1 MRRILITPR
10 IEDIAKRYAKKI
22 EAADTFKT
30 GESPRERLLVLSERL
45 KKPST
50 SVRILKS
57 KARKGHPAE
66 FEHHKGNAFTE
77 LSDYVK
83 AIYDHYDG
91 LNALLPSEYDNGI
104 GQFVDGILTGYKIN
118 DISVKLRKKRC
129 MPFFEL
135 IVDAMRYDKVQKD
148 IMPKYIREVGIKTCV
163 YCNAQFATTASL
175 QDIKYAKKGKYTV
188 KTIKVACYELD
199 HNQPKSKYP
208 YLCTN
213 FYNLQ
218 PSCGSCNRR
227 KNDGDLDFSL
237 YYEIVDTRNKPVHF
251 VMNPADV
258 IRFRTTNN
266 GKGIKPYLCNEGTDI
281 PPVVSDKTT
290 MAGKLNDMFGIQ
302 GVYEEHEDIV
312 EEILWKHKIYSKGF
326 MTAMENQIK
335 TLGIAG
341 FDMKRFVLGGYYD
354 KEEDFLKRPLSIMKN
369 DLWEQLNKTVA
380 KGE

>member
-10 IEDIAKRYAKKI
+10 IEDIAKRYAKKM

-30 GESPRERLLVLSERL
+30 GESPKERLLVLSERL

-57 KARKGHPAE
+57 KARKGNPAV
-66 FEHHKGNAFTE
+66 FEHYKGNAFTE
-77 LSDYVK
+77 LSDYIK

-237 YYEIVDTRNKPVHF
+237 YYEIGDTKNKPVHF

-354 KEEDFLKRPLSIMKN
+354 KEEDFLKRPLGIMKN

>member
-10 IEDIAKRYAKKI
+10 IENIAKRYAKKM

-30 GESPRERLLVLSERL
+30 GESPKERLLVLSERL
-45 KKPST
+45 KKSST

-57 KARKGHPAE
+57 KARKGHPAVY
-66 FEHHKGNAFTE
+66 EHHKGNVFTA

-104 GQFVDGILTGYKIN
+104 GQFVDRTLTGYKIN

-135 IVDAMRYDKVQKD
+135 IVEAMRYDKVQND
-148 IMPKYIREVGIKTCV
+148 IMPQYIREVGIKTCV

-175 QDIKYAKKGKYTV
+175 QEIKYAKKGMYTV
-188 KTIKVACYELD
+188 RTKDAACYELD

-227 KNDGDLDFSL
+227 KNDGELDFSL
-237 YYEIVDTRNKPVHF
+237 YYEIGDTRNKPVHF

-290 MAGKLNDMFGIQ
+290 MAGKFVNMLGIQ

-312 EEILWKHKIYSKGF
+312 EEILWKHKIYTKGF

-341 FDMKRFVLGGYYD
+341 FDMKRFILGGYYD
-354 KEEDFLKRPLSIMKN
+354 KEDDFLKRPLSIMKN
-369 DLWEQLNKTVA
+369 DLWEQLER
-380 KGE
+380 G